1 MNLLVYAT
9 KGNDIKWNSGCSSAN
24 LNIEDDHG
32 GLVGPSVITRVL
44 KCGGG
49 RPKRS
54 EQCSVRTCPDIAGFA
69 DGRRATSQGMWVA
82 SRSWT
87 KLGVG
92 EEGGKAAVR
101 KWAFPLGLQK
111 GRQPSG
117 HLDFS
122 LVNQCWTS
130 TYRTARC

>member
-1 MNLLVYAT
+1 MLPYLLA
-9 KGNDIKWNSGCSSAN
+9 WE
-24 LNIEDDHG
+24 EDEN
-32 GLVGPSVITRVL
+32 T
-44 KCGGG
+44 
-49 RPKRS
+49 
-54 EQCSVRTCPDIAGFA
+54 TN
-69 DGRRATSQGMWVA
+69 QGMWVA